1 VDILKRE
8 ILPWLIILFSSLVK
22 GNFRKDSDIDIAYLS
37 DKEISNVERFWVSQ
51 EIADSLNR
59 DIDLIDLK
67 KASTVLKAQIVGTG
81 EVIYC
86 EDEKRKN
93 LFFMRALKEYAFL
106 NLQRAIEAAIDIAMH
121 LCAVFKFGVPQSSRE
136 AFDLLEEKMLCQKS
150 WSKN

>member
-1 VDILKRE
+1 MDILKRE
-8 ILPWLIILFSSLVK
+8 ISPWLIILFGSLVK

-86 EDEKRKN
+86 EDEKRKI
-93 LFFMRALKEYAFL
+93 YFL
-106 NLQRAIEAAIDIAMH
+106 
-121 LCAVFKFGVPQSSRE
+121 
-136 AFDLLEEKMLCQKS
+136 
-150 WSKN
+150 

>member
-1 VDILKRE
+1 MREINMEEIKKVVVDILKRE
-8 ILPWLIILFSSLVK
+8 ISPWLIILFGSLVK

-86 EDEKRKN
+86 EDEKRKIYFYEGFERICTFKRRKRCCFKK
-93 LFFMRALKEYAFL
+93 LFWDEY
-106 NLQRAIEAAIDIAMH
+106 I
-121 LCAVFKFGVPQSSRE
+121 FKG
-136 AFDLLEEKMLCQKS
+136 
-150 WSKN
+150 

>member
-1 VDILKRE
+1 MPEINMEEIKKVVVDILKRE
-8 ILPWLIILFSSLVK
+8 ISPWLILLFGSLVK

-86 EDEKRKN
+86 EDEKRKKFIFYEGFERICTFKRGERCCFKK
-93 LFFMRALKEYAFL
+93 LFWDEY
-106 NLQRAIEAAIDIAMH
+106 I
-121 LCAVFKFGVPQSSRE
+121 FKG
-136 AFDLLEEKMLCQKS
+136 
-150 WSKN
+150 